1 MPDIIELATDT
12 GERVFEFDRGR
23 GMPPKKDIVSI
34 RLNKGKNAILLKVG
48 NDGGA
53 YQFFYELSGLTPPLQ
68 WIDQGEVG
76 TVVGNEKQFIVPASA
91 SSLFFRL
98 KKP

>member
-1 MPDIIELATDT
+1 LETA
-12 GERVFEFDRGR
+12 
-23 GMPPKKDIVSI
+23 
-34 RLNKGKNAILLKVG
+34 
-48 NDGGA
+48 
-53 YQFFYELSGLTPPLQ
+53 SGLTPPVQ